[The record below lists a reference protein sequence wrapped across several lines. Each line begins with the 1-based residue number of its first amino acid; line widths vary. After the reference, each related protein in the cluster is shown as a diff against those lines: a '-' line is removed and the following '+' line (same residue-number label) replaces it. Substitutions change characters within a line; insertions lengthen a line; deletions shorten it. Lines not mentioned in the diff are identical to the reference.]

1 MKSIKPKDTLVVRT
15 ATLTDSVKR
24 TAEHHLGHAD
34 PVMAKLITTHG
45 VCRIGKTRRDPFDTL
60 ATSIISQQ
68 LSVKAAD
75 TIEKRVRALMPA
87 FDPVAVLAVSHES
100 LRSAGLS
107 NGKAKY
113 LHALANHIIDGK
125 LDFAAFKR
133 YPDDQVIESLT
144 QVSGIGKWTAEMFL
158 IFGLRR
164 PDVLATGDVA
174 LQRAV
179 RNLYG
184 ARKTLEQVGKKWRPY
199 ASVASW
205 YLWRSLENK

>member
-1 MKSIKPKDTLVVRT
+1 MATSVI
-15 ATLTDSVKR
+15 TLTEKIKR
-24 TAEHHLGHAD
+24 EAEAHLTQSD
-34 PVMAKLITTHG
+34 RIMAGLIKTHG
-45 VCRIGKTRRDPFDTL
+45 ICRIGKRKRDPFDIL

-75 TIEKRVRALMPA
+75 TIEKRVRALVNA
-87 FDPVAVLAVSHES
+87 FEPVSVLSISHDA
-100 LRSAGLS
+100 LRTAGLS

-113 LHALANHIIDGK
+113 LHALATHIVDGR
-125 LDFAAFKR
+125 LDFAVIKR
-133 YPDDQVIESLT
+133 CPDEQVIDMLT
-144 QVSGIGKWTAEMFL
+144 EVPGIGRWTAEMFL

-164 PDVLATGDVA
+164 ADVLAAGDVA

-184 ARKTLEQVGKKWRPY
+184 SRKTLESAGKKWRPY

-205 YLWRSLENK
+205 YLWRSLEG